1 MKTALKVLLGL
12 VLLFAAFAL
21 YVHTSW
27 HVNLNEEYPITEV
40 SIAPDSAMLAHG
52 KYLAEGPAHCTHC
65 HLSMDQLETAEAGN
79 VVMKGGFEFGL
90 PIGKWRAPNITPDPE
105 TGIGRYTDGELY
117 RLMRHNILPSGR
129 ATIDLM
135 PFTTMSEYDVKSIL
149 AYLRIIPPIKNE
161 VPITEPNFLG
171 KALLRFVIRPVPPK
185 APIEERVEKDSSI
198 VYGKYLA
205 ESVAN
210 CRGCHTKRDLKT
222 GEYIGPFYAGG
233 LTFEPAIETGMWTF
247 NTPNLTS
254 DPATGIMADWTEA
267 TFINRFKVVG
277 RFHKTSPMP
286 WGAFKQMDEIDLKA
300 IYRFL
305 KSLPPVENK
314 IEPVA
319 IAPTIAE

>member
-1 MKTALKVLLGL
+1 MKTAFKVLLGL
-12 VLLFAAFAL
+12 VLLVAAFAL
-21 YVHTSW
+21 YIQMNW

-40 SIAPDSAMLAHG
+40 LITPDSAMLAHG

-65 HLSMDQLETAEAGN
+65 HLSMDQLETAESGN
-79 VVMKGGFEFGL
+79 VIMKGGFEFGL
-90 PIGKWRAPNITPDPE
+90 PIGKWRSPNITPDLE

-117 RLMRHNILPSGR
+117 RMMRHNILPSGR

-135 PFTTMSEYDVKSIL
+135 PFTTMSEYDVKSII
-149 AYLRIIPPIKNE
+149 AYLRTVAPVKNE
-161 VPITEPNFLG
+161 VPTTEPNLLG
-171 KALLRFVIRPVPPK
+171 KALLRFVIRPVTPDEAIAEK
-185 APIEERVEKDSSI
+185 VEKDSSI

-222 GEYIGPFYAGG
+222 GAYIGPFYAGG
-233 LTFEPAIETGMWTF
+233 LTFEPATETGMWTF

-254 DPATGIMADWTEA
+254 DPTTGIMADWTEA
-267 TFINRFKVVG
+267 TFISRFKETG
-277 RFHKTSPMP
+277 RLHKTSPMP
-286 WGAFKQMDEIDLKA
+286 WGAFKQMDDVDLKA

-314 IEPVA
+314 IEPIA
-319 IAPTIAE
+319 IAPATTE

>member
-1 MKTALKVLLGL
+1 MKVFVRILLGIIFL
-12 VLLFAAFAL
+12 VAALLL
-21 YVHTSW
+21 YINISW
-27 HVNLNEEYPITEV
+27 HVNLDEQYPVTEIT
-40 SIAPDSAMLAHG
+40 IAPDSAMLAHG

-65 HLSMDQLETAEAGN
+65 HLSMDQLETAESGN
-79 VVMKGGFEFGL
+79 VVLKGGFEFGL
-90 PIGKWRAPNITPDPE
+90 PIGKFRSPNITTDKE

-117 RLMRHNILPSGR
+117 RMLRHNILPSGR

-135 PFTTMSEYDVKSIL
+135 PFTTMSEYDVKSII
-149 AYLRIIPPIKNE
+149 AYLRTLPPEKNE
-161 VPITEPNFLG
+161 VPVTELNLLG
-171 KALLRFVIRPVPPK
+171 KALMRFVIRPVTPE
-185 APIEERVEKDSSI
+185 APIAEKVEKDSSI

-222 GEYIGPFYAGG
+222 GDYIGPFYAGG
-233 LTFEPAIETGMWTF
+233 FTFEPAIETGMWTF
-247 NTPNLTS
+247 NTPNLTN

-267 TFINRFKVVG
+267 TFINRFKVIG

-286 WGAFKQMDEIDLKA
+286 WGAFKQMDDTDLKA

-314 IEPVA
+314 IETIA
-319 IAPTIAE
+319 IAPAIAE